1 MLTRWANVDSAVK
14 AKVKHLLLPV
24 LGAQVCSLNGHFLL
38 HVPCLKCFSELVSC
52 RQRQHGIRQPL

>member
-24 LGAQVCSLNGHFLL
+24 LGAQVCSPSGHFLL
-38 HVPCLKCFSELVSC
+38 RVSCLKCFSELVTC
-52 RQRQHGIRQPL
+52 RQRQRGIRQPL